1 MPRTLGAE
9 MPTATPTEKNYTDIY
24 QTCFEKNCYEH
35 VLRMICIALVVV
47 KLGLGFGIESFIQNL

>member
-24 QTCFEKNCYEH
+24 QTYFEKNFYEN
-35 VLRMICIALVVV
+35 VLRMICVGLVVV
-47 KLGLGFGIESFIQNL
+47 KLGFGFGRESFIENF